1 MATWEGQ
8 CVSFPVIFLWVSMG
22 DWRAGHREGGS
33 GGGMGEGEK
42 VKVPAQ
48 VRALLKYPGSE
59 VDLTIWLLP
68 FQNRTCQKDFSIPR
82 AQTRTSP
89 YNDYEGRKVGS

>member
-1 MATWEGQ
+1 M
-8 CVSFPVIFLWVSMG
+8 FLEYSQG
-22 DWRAGHREGGS
+22 TGRGAS

-42 VKVPAQ
+42 VKVPAEIG
-48 VRALLKYPGSE
+48 ALLKYPGIG

-68 FQNRTCQKDFSIPR
+68 FQNRTSQKDFSIPR

-89 YNDYEGRKVGS
+89 YNDYEGRKDGS